1 MKEFNKEEYNKLC
14 AEFLEWKEDFAH
26 ELDRHGYVQ
35 TIDGYKTPF
44 LNIAGHESNRS
55 MLIHSIAQLK
65 FDSDWNWIME
75 VVEKIETLIDGFVL
89 FRIEDEGCFV
99 AAMGVQNYN
108 NYTTM
113 ATKKEAVIQAIW
125 DFLNWHKENKS

>member
-1 MKEFNKEEYNKLC
+1 MKVENMEMIKKFNKEEYGKMC
-14 AEFLEWKEDFAH
+14 AEFLGWKEDFAH
-26 ELDRHGYVQ
+26 ELDRYGYVQ

-75 VVEKIETLIDGFVL
+75 VCTKLGMEFVTSNKEKLVHEIYDKL
-89 FRIEDEGCFV
+89 RS
-99 AAMGVQNYN
+99 
-108 NYTTM
+108 M
-113 ATKKEAVIQAIW
+113 AT
-125 DFLNWHKENKS
+125 S